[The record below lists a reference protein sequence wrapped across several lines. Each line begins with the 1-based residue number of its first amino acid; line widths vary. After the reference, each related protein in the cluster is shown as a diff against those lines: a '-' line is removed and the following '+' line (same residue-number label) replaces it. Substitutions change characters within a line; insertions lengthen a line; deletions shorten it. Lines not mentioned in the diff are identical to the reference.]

1 MSKFKDWVKGECR
14 VKIEVILEDGCSLKY
29 YLPHVAP
36 ALGHKAIEVANE
48 IATTPPNKAKKYP
61 RVYSD
66 GCAITT
72 EKPDPKAIAKDFLE
86 AGPLGFTV
94 NVEERTPCPTCE
106 GKGFI
111 NGSCCRKCEGSM
123 SINKEGF
130 EKP

>member
-1 MSKFKDWVKGECR
+1 MSKFKDWTKGECR

-29 YLPHVAP
+29 YLPRVAP
-36 ALGHKAIEVANE
+36 SLGHKAIE

-72 EKPDPKAIAKDFLE
+72 AP
-86 AGPLGFTV
+86 
-94 NVEERTPCPTCE
+94 ERTPCPQCE

-111 NGSCCRKCEGSM
+111 NGSCCRTCQGSM
-123 SINKEGF
+123 SIPINKEGF